1 VNAPLRRTAIAVMVL
16 FGILFVNLN
25 YVQFYKGDYYRNH
38 PRNTRVLVQE
48 YQRQRGNILAGRDVV
63 ALSKDTGGE
72 LRFTRKYPAG
82 PEYAHVVGFK
92 SIYYG
97 ETGIE
102 SQYDETLSGDDP
114 RMFVRRVSDILTG
127 REPVGGDVVLT
138 LSAKAQKEA
147 YDQLGGAKGA
157 VVALDPTTGA
167 VLTSVSTPSYDPNPL
182 AGHTS
187 KDASAAWNS
196 YLQDPDKPL
205 VNRALSE
212 HYPPGSTFKTI
223 VAAAALRSG
232 EYQPDT
238 MIPAGPSYKPNQT
251 THVIRNADPR
261 ICPQSEVTLEDA
273 LRASCNTGFAQLGVK
288 LGADRVKETARAFG
302 FEDENLHI
310 PLAVGPSR
318 TGDMPDEPT
327 LAQSCIGQRDVRMTP
342 LQGAMI
348 AATVANGGRRM
359 KPHLV
364 KEVKGP
370 DLVGILETANDNDEI
385 NQPLTTDQ
393 AGDLRGMMDKVVE
406 SGTGTS
412 AQIPGV
418 EVGGKTGTAQN
429 AEGANDH
436 GWFIGFAIKDGK
448 PVVAVAVFLERA
460 GSGGSGHA
468 TEIGG
473 AVMKKVLEER
483 G

>member
-1 VNAPLRRTAIAVMVL
+1 
-16 FGILFVNLN
+16 
-25 YVQFYKGDYYRNH
+25 
-38 PRNTRVLVQE
+38 
-48 YQRQRGNILAGRDVV
+48 
-63 ALSKDTGGE
+63 
-72 LRFTRKYPAG
+72 
-82 PEYAHVVGFK
+82 
-92 SIYYG
+92 
-97 ETGIE
+97 
-102 SQYDETLSGDDP
+102 
-114 RMFVRRVSDILTG
+114 
-127 REPVGGDVVLT
+127 
-138 LSAKAQKEA
+138 
-147 YDQLGGAKGA
+147 
-157 VVALDPTTGA
+157 
-167 VLTSVSTPSYDPNPL
+167 
-182 AGHTS
+182 
-187 KDASAAWNS
+187 
-196 YLQDPDKPL
+196 
-205 VNRALSE
+205 
-212 HYPPGSTFKTI
+212 
-223 VAAAALRSG
+223 
-232 EYQPDT
+232 
-238 MIPAGPSYKPNQT
+238 
-251 THVIRNADPR
+251 
-261 ICPQSEVTLEDA
+261 
-273 LRASCNTGFAQLGVK
+273 
-288 LGADRVKETARAFG
+288 
-302 FEDENLHI
+302 
-310 PLAVGPSR
+310 
-318 TGDMPDEPT
+318 
-327 LAQSCIGQRDVRMTP
+327 MTP

-460 GSGGSGHA
+460 GSGGSSHA